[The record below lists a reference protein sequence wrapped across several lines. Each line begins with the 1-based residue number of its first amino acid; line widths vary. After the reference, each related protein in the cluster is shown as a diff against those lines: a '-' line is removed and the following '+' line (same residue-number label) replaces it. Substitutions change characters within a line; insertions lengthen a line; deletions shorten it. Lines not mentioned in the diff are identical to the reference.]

1 MRTIVR
7 NSLDVKDE
15 IDRLWHERQLHVDMM
30 RERFPTARI
39 LAAVAR
45 AHGYTVDDLRA
56 WVRTRP
62 MAMARHHAV
71 WEIRRRRLDLSFQN
85 IAAELNRTNHATAL
99 HSWQTFCKLVR
110 RGEYEVER
118 RAVLATLG
126 DKL

>member
-15 IDRLWHERQLHVDMM
+15 IDRLWHKRQLHVDMM
-30 RERFPTARI
+30 RERFPADRL

-56 WVRTRP
+56 WSRP
-62 MAMARHHAV
+62 RSLAIARHHAV
-71 WEIRRRRLDLSFQN
+71 WELRRRRIDLSFQN
-85 IAAELNRTNHATAL
+85 IAAELNRTNHATAM
-99 HSWQTFCKLVR
+99 HSWATFCELVR
-110 RGEYEVER
+110 RGQYEVER
-118 RAVLATLG
+118 RAVLMALG

>member
-30 RERFPTARI
+30 RERFPAARI

-45 AHGYTVDDLRA
+45 AHGCTVEEM
-56 WVRTRP
+56 RTLSRDRRLSI
-62 MAMARHHAV
+62 ARHHAV
-71 WEIRRRRLDLSFQN
+71 WEMRRRRLDLSFQN
-85 IAAELNRTNHATAL
+85 IAAELNRTNHATAI
-99 HSWQTFCKLVR
+99 HSWQTFCELVR
-110 RGEYEVER
+110 RGQYEVER
-118 RAVLATLG
+118 KAVLAALG